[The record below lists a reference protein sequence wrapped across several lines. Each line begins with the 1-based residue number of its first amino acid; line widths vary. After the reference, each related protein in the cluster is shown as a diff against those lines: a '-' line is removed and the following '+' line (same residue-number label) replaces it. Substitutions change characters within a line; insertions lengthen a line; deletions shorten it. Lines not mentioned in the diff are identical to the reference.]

1 MPDVALRRM
10 PDELHRELKAAAKE
24 NHRSLNGEILT
35 RLAASVRASPIDAV
49 ALLERI
55 QSRHR
60 RLRSHRAGRGHAEA
74 ASGRGA
80 ARLARWRVI
89 VVDTSVMVR
98 LVVGGPDGA
107 DAARL
112 LLQDPE
118 WVAPP
123 ILMSELRNVLLGL
136 VRRGSLVPRQVKAMC
151 DDAAA
156 VLGAEGRGRA
166 ERPGDRCGAGM

>member
-60 RLRSHRAGRGHAEA
+60 RLGPIELDEA
-74 ASGRGA
+74 TPR
-80 ARLARWRVI
+80 RLR
-89 VVDTSVMVR
+89 DE
-98 LVVGGPDGA
+98 G
-107 DAARL
+107 
-112 LLQDPE
+112 
-118 WVAPP
+118 
-123 ILMSELRNVLLGL
+123 
-136 VRRGSLVPRQVKAMC
+136 RRGW
-151 DDAAA
+151 
-156 VLGAEGRGRA
+156 RGG
-166 ERPGDRCGAGM
+166 E